1 MTALPDREGII
12 RVDVLTGFLGSGK
25 TSLVRRLAESGA
37 LDDATILVNEFAG
50 LGVDQGLI
58 GLSGATAALVGDRCL
73 CCVADGSVRAALLG
87 MLEARASGRLPPF
100 ARILIET
107 SGLADPTALLA
118 ALAGDP
124 MLRPRL
130 RAGRV
135 VTLVDLCHGALTL
148 GESEEAVA
156 QVLAADLVLL
166 TKSDLAAPDAA
177 PALAARIA
185 ALNPI
190 ARIEM
195 ATCADPFDR
204 AALPDQPLP
213 ARRFHAGPAVP
224 RHGLIEAGILHADAP
239 IEWARFAAWL
249 SLLLHRHGG
258 AILRIK
264 GRVGILAD
272 GVPMSVIIQSVRHV
286 VHTPEHGPAGDAEGG
301 TALVVITRALAPER
315 LARSF
320 ERHVLDGAAAV
331 AQARA
336 AG

>member
-1 MTALPDREGII
+1 MTALPTEGGLI

-37 LDDATILVNEFAG
+37 LDDAAILVNEFAG

-107 SGLADPTALLA
+107 SGLADPTGLLA
-118 ALAGDP
+118 ALASDP

-135 VTLVDLCHGALTL
+135 VTLVDLCHGAVTL
-148 GESEEAVA
+148 DESEEAIA
-156 QVLAADLVLL
+156 QVLAADIVLL
-166 TKSDLAAPDAA
+166 TKGDLAEPDAA
-177 PALAARIA
+177 PALTERIA
-185 ALNPI
+185 TLNPI
-190 ARIEM
+190 ARIEA
-195 ATCADPFDR
+195 ATGTDPFDR
-204 AALPDQPLP
+204 AALPDQSLP
-213 ARRFHAGPAVP
+213 SRRFHAAPVAP
-224 RHGLIEAGILHADAP
+224 RHGQVAAGVLLADEP
-239 IEWARFAAWL
+239 VEWARFAAWL

-272 GVPMSVIIQSVRHV
+272 GVPASVIIQSVRHV
-286 VHTPEHGPAGDAEGG
+286 VHTPEHAPAGDGEGG
-301 TALVVITRALAPER
+301 TALVVITRALSPER
-315 LARSF
+315 LVRSF
-320 ERHVLDGAAAV
+320 DRHVLGAAGEV